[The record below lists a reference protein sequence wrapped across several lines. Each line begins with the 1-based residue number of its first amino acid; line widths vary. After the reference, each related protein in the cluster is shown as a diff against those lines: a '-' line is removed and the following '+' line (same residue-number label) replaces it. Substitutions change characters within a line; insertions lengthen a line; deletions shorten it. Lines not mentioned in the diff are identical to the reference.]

1 MKQKTKNNLKIWGV
15 SALTA
20 AVVFG
25 AGFGAGRSTTQ
36 DTETVIYEPISTPVA
51 AAPVQPEPESLGE
64 FKVTYYCPCEVCC
77 GEWADGI
84 TASGTQATQGRTVAA
99 NPQLLPYGSEILVRF
114 EDGAE
119 ETYTVE
125 DTGSALKGSHI
136 DIFMDSHEAALS
148 EGVKTAEVFL
158 IEGVE

>member
-1 MKQKTKNNLKIWGV
+1 MKQKTISNLKLWGATLLA
-15 SALTA
+15 STMLFT
-20 AVVFG
+20 
-25 AGFGAGRSTTQ
+25 AGFIAGRATTPE
-36 DTETVIYEPISTPVA
+36 TETVIYEPTSTPVA
-51 AAPVQPEPESLGE
+51 AAPVQPQPESLGQ
-64 FKVTYYCPCEVCC
+64 FKVTYYCPCATCC

-99 NPQLLPYGSEILVRF
+99 NPQFLPYGSEILVRF
-114 EDGAE
+114 EDGTE

-125 DTGSALKGSHI
+125 DCGGAVKGQHI
-136 DIFMDSHEAALS
+136 DIFMDSHEAALA